1 MKRRSIAPILILG
14 AGLALALPARA
25 AEHEHG
31 QMERGQMERGQMM
44 QGQHEDMAWSEG
56 AVKKVNAD
64 TGKLT
69 ISHGPLPK
77 LDMPAMTM
85 VFRVKDPAWLARL
98 KAGDRIRFVAERVDG
113 ALTVTAIEPK

>member
-1 MKRRSIAPILILG
+1 MKRRSIAPIIILG

-25 AEHEHG
+25 AGHEH
-31 QMERGQMERGQMM
+31 GQMERGQMM

-56 AVKKVNAD
+56 TVKKVNAD

-85 VFRVKDPAWLARL
+85 VFRVRDPAWLARL
-98 KAGDRIRFVAERVDG
+98 KAGDRIRFVAQRVDG
-113 ALTVTAIEPK
+113 APIVTAIEPK